1 MSGSF
6 FPVYADIPLV
16 LLRIRR
22 VLFFTLEFSSCV
34 QWHLCQPKVVERWK
48 KVSVYKKGEE
58 EGKKGGKR
66 EKGVEIVK

>member
-1 MSGSF
+1 
-6 FPVYADIPLV
+6 
-16 LLRIRR
+16 
-22 VLFFTLEFSSCV
+22 
-34 QWHLCQPKVVERWK
+34 VVERWK